1 MTAYDMRM
9 SDWSSDVCS
18 SDLHCLPFFAF
29 TKLGKALHPFLMIG
43 FRHIDRTQNAAP
55 VGDLDV
61 IARFLERGHVVQT
74 LHALGGR
81 DSQDA
86 NAAFFEILSSSCRD
100 RVCNYV

>member
-1 MTAYDMRM
+1 
-9 SDWSSDVCS
+9 
-18 SDLHCLPFFAF
+18 
-29 TKLGKALHPFLMIG
+29 MIG

-81 DSQDA
+81 DAQDA
-86 NAAFFEILSSSCRD
+86 HAAFFGKLLEFERSEEHTSELQSLMRYSYAVFCLKQNSNVKYYKLTKISI
-100 RVCNYV
+100 NNMK